1 MCEMKIIVA
10 NFLFCHGTGYHLAHI
25 PGIGLAGITSLNN
38 VCKFERNNIFNNTES
53 CKVQLHLK
61 ILINIFCLVNLKIW
75 NKPNTTSQ
83 IISQSQM
90 GQMELIVIYPASL
103 TLVSIIILC

>member
-1 MCEMKIIVA
+1 MSVSLKKIT
-10 NFLFCHGTGYHLAHI
+10 F
-25 PGIGLAGITSLNN
+25 
-38 VCKFERNNIFNNTES
+38 FNNTES

-61 ILINIFCLVNLKIW
+61 ILISIFCLVNLKIW

-90 GQMELIVIYPASL
+90 GQMELTVIHPSFL
-103 TLVSIIILC
+103 TLVSILSFYVTTSILILYVGITRYRS